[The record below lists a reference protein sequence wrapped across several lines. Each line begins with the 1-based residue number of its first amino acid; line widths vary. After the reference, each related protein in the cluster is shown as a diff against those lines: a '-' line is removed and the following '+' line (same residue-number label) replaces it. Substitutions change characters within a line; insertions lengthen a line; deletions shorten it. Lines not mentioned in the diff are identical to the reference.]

1 MKPNETAAR
10 ERIVASLKNLDLS
23 THEAE
28 AYTALLTHPNMTA
41 SALCKETGISDTKI
55 YYALDGLSEKG
66 MLVVRNANPKV
77 YKPIPPKEAI
87 ANLKHRLTEK
97 MNEEIRQAD
106 VLVGLLSPIYESA
119 EKPEELEIGYIITG
133 RNSIANRM
141 KVLIGAARKEL
152 TLFVSY
158 PELFKE
164 LSPTLREAQEKRRIR
179 LNIAMTEEMLRTENI
194 KGLDDARQ
202 LCCPVTLLISD
213 MKTLITVSDWTFSE
227 TAMLSQDQNFIRV
240 ARDYYDNS
248 MCYTP

>member
-1 MKPNETAAR
+1 MKANETAAR
-10 ERIVASLKNLDLS
+10 ERIVTGLKNLDLS

-28 AYTALLTHPNMTA
+28 AYATLLAHPNMTA

-66 MLVVRNANPKV
+66 MIVVRNANPKV
-77 YKPIPPKEAI
+77 YKPTPPKEAI
-87 ANLKHRLTEK
+87 ANLKQRRTEK
-97 MNEEIRQAD
+97 LNEEIRQAD

-133 RNSIANRM
+133 RTSITNRM
-141 KVLIGAARKEL
+141 KALIGSARKEL

-158 PELFKE
+158 PELFRE
-164 LSPTLREAQEKRRIR
+164 LIPTLREAKENRKVK
-179 LNIAMTEEMLRTENI
+179 LNIAMTEEMLKTENI

-213 MKTLITVSDWTFSE
+213 LKTLITVSDWAFTE

-240 ARDYYDNS
+240 ARDYFENS